1 MILAPLVGLSVVAG
15 AVDLQVRVMFSTQL
29 TVYDRRSNYWLAGP
43 LSVATESLFVREVG
57 FSEDVYDCS

>member
-1 MILAPLVGLSVVAG
+1 
-15 AVDLQVRVMFSTQL
+15 MFSTQL
-29 TVYDRRSNYWLAGP
+29 TVYGRRSNYWLAGP